1 MLILSGTLG
10 MVVLCCLR
18 AFHGM
23 DTMEIN
29 IAGRII
35 NKPIEIPGMSL
46 DMDQVPSVS
55 DKKREILEYMGT
67 APQFHRQ
74 RLTLEQSGDPTHMQR
89 CSGDWD
95 RSEKNSMKEDFR
107 AIKDDLTRNLLAG
120 KLENGT
126 PATLTNYKSLHRAIE
141 KFQAHVEEFQSI
153 LVSILRAIQLRLHR
167 IELNKKTKM
176 DGLPSPFTSD
186 KKHKSRLQDPQ
197 ILPISQEAM
206 ARTTLSETCKLGT
219 DEIEVIEGHVPRV
232 LARSLVQLLHEISPF
247 DLSDEI
253 DALHEETFIAL
264 RLQNLI
270 FKTLDYLHKYRLIP
284 TQDITDYFAS
294 KKTLNLAAINIVL
307 LFKINGGFV
316 PEVTMDFDRAYIL
329 QSHGSLHFRNL
340 FEALD
345 TDQKRAISYACSKL
359 VSYHHI
365 KHSLAPMLDPES
377 SELLNGTIDFFFKG
391 DRLYKI
397 LEHDLQARLSSR
409 SEVIEMRTEEPCEVE
424 FKEKLQDLKF
434 RFLHPDHDQSQWI
447 KLTVQQLILSFI
459 EQNYKNYFIELQ
471 DDEDNLE
478 HKLVWV
484 RSNYKYFQ
492 ELMNIDSYL
501 VQTARRFDPGCNVG
515 FKKKQPSGITKT
527 KALKELE
534 LLSSYLLIVS
544 YKHNQWIEGFINR
557 YKIKDDEM
565 LEEINAEIH
574 SVQSTIY
581 RVYTKIN
588 KYFMYL

>member
-46 DMDQVPSVS
+46 DVDQVPSVS
-55 DKKREILEYMGT
+55 DKKREILEYMGS

-74 RLTLEQSGDPTHMQR
+74 RLTLEQTGDPTHMQR

-95 RSEKNSMKEDFR
+95 KSEKNSMKEDFR

-120 KLENGT
+120 K
-126 PATLTNYKSLHRAIE
+126 
-141 KFQAHVEEFQSI
+141 
-153 LVSILRAIQLRLHR
+153 AIQLRLHR

-232 LARSLVQLLHEISPF
+232 LARSLVQLLHEIAPF

-253 DALHEETFIAL
+253 DTLHEETFIAL

-397 LEHDLQARLSSR
+397 LEHDLQARLTSR

-557 YKIKDDEM
+557 YK
-565 LEEINAEIH
+565 
-574 SVQSTIY
+574 
-581 RVYTKIN
+581 
-588 KYFMYL
+588 

>member
-55 DKKREILEYMGT
+55 DKKREILEYMGS

-253 DALHEETFIAL
+253 DTLHEETFIAL

-397 LEHDLQARLSSR
+397 LEHDLQARLTSR

-434 RFLHPDHDQSQWI
+434 RFLHPDHDQSQ
-447 KLTVQQLILSFI
+447 
-459 EQNYKNYFIELQ
+459 
-471 DDEDNLE
+471 
-478 HKLVWV
+478 
-484 RSNYKYFQ
+484 SNYKYFQ

>member
-1 MLILSGTLG
+1 
-10 MVVLCCLR
+10 
-18 AFHGM
+18 
-23 DTMEIN
+23 MEIN

-55 DKKREILEYMGT
+55 DKKREILEYMGS

-95 RSEKNSMKEDFR
+95 RSKRSYFHSKLIALEVLQLTFYVTGEKNSMKEDFR

-253 DALHEETFIAL
+253 DTLHEETFIAL

-294 KKTLNLAAINIVL
+294 KKTLNLAAINIEDL
-307 LFKINGGFV
+307 YRK
-316 PEVTMDFDRAYIL
+316 L
-329 QSHGSLHFRNL
+329 QWISIEHIFCKVMAHYTSEISLKVRDELKLGVNDT
-340 FEALD
+340 LD

-377 SELLNGTIDFFFKG
+377 SELLNGTIDFFFK
-391 DRLYKI
+391 
-397 LEHDLQARLSSR
+397 ARLTSR

-544 YKHNQWIEGFINR
+544 YKHNQWIEGFIKR
-557 YKIKDDEM
+557 HKIKDDEM